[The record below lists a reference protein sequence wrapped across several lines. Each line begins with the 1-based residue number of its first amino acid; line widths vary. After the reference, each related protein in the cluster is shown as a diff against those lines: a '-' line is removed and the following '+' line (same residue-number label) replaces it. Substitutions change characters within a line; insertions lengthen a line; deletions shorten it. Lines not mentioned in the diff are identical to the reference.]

1 MGKWRDS
8 PQPSDLGGNPSPA
21 SDSKPS
27 ASEQQECSPCALLQQ
42 HLSPPTAQ
50 QQTDRGEVLDTI
62 NGSMAQTRKVR
73 RNVR

>member
-1 MGKWRDS
+1 MGKCRDP

-21 SDSKPS
+21 SGSTSP
-27 ASEQQECSPCALLQQ
+27 ASEQQECSPCAPLQQ

-62 NGSMAQTRKVR
+62 NGSMAQTRMVR